1 MLKASIT
8 LLKFSYFVD
17 QSDTE
22 SNLLNATFM
31 RHLSG
36 RILLQASFVGESSH
50 KRRARKC
57 RSVSLSLFRIWCI
70 FNLFDATL

>member
-8 LLKFSYFVD
+8 LLKFSCFVS

-22 SNLLNATFM
+22 SNLLNTTFM
-31 RHLSG
+31 RHLLG
-36 RILLQASFVGESSH
+36 RRILQASNASGIVPH

-57 RSVSLSLFRIWCI
+57 HSISLFRS
-70 FNLFDATL
+70 FKQG